1 MLQSACKDL
10 LNENPEKKKV
20 IMKMVMSLVL
30 VVVITAQSDDLTQ

>member
-1 MLQSACKDL
+1 MLQYACKDL
-10 LNENPEKKKV
+10 TNENPETTHV